1 MAESAEAKAEAMGVS
16 IIRHKWYEDAWAL
29 MLGAFLVSMGAIF
42 FSTGKVLTGGV
53 SGASLILSYLTPF
66 QYGVFFFVLNLPFYL
81 LAILRM
87 GWTFTLK
94 TTAVVTMIS
103 GFSIVLRPFVGI
115 ENVHPLL
122 AAVFASCLVGIGMI
136 ILFRHGSGVG
146 GASILAHFLQE
157 RGIMR
162 AGIFLLVFD
171 LTVLSAGIFVLPW
184 QNLVFSVI
192 GAVVMNIEI
201 AMNHRPGRYFGG

>member
-1 MAESAEAKAEAMGVS
+1 MAESAEAKAEAMGIS

-66 QYGVFFFVLNLPFYL
+66 QYGVFFFVLTLPFYL

-122 AAVFASCLVGIGMI
+122 AAVFASCLGGIVMI

-162 AGIFLLVFD
+162 AGIFLLIFD

-201 AMNHRPGRYFGG
+201 AMNHRPGRYFGK

>member
-1 MAESAEAKAEAMGVS
+1 MQSFCRRLHFSNAVLEGEKNQNMRKQVKNYQNTFRLSS
-16 IIRHKWYEDAWAL
+16 I
-29 MLGAFLVSMGAIF
+29 GAFFKCEHV
-42 FSTGKVLTGGV
+42 
-53 SGASLILSYLTPF
+53 
-66 QYGVFFFVLNLPFYL
+66 
-81 LAILRM
+81 
-87 GWTFTLK
+87 
-94 TTAVVTMIS
+94 
-103 GFSIVLRPFVGI
+103 FVGI

-162 AGIFLLVFD
+162 AGIFLLIFD

-201 AMNHRPGRYFGG
+201 AMNHRPGRYFGK

>member
-1 MAESAEAKAEAMGVS
+1 MSLEAEPDARA

-29 MLGAFLVSMGAIF
+29 VLGAFFVAMGAIF

-66 QYGVFFFVLNLPFYL
+66 QYGVFFFLLNLPFYL

-162 AGIFLLVFD
+162 AGIFLLIFD

-192 GAVVMNIEI
+192 GAFVMNVEI

>member
-1 MAESAEAKAEAMGVS
+1 MAESAEAKAEAMGIS

-162 AGIFLLVFD
+162 AGIFLLIFD

-201 AMNHRPGRYFGG
+201 AMNHRPGRYFGK